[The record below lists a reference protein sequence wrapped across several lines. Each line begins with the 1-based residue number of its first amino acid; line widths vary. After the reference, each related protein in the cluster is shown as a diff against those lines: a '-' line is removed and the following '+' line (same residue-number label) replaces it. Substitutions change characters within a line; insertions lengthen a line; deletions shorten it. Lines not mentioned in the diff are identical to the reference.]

1 MKALKY
7 LLVFSLVALFGCAST
22 SDVLSDFDDSVD
34 FDSYT
39 SFVICIDDLYV
50 ENTKYPEYDNNKVR
64 EVIGAAL
71 EAQMI
76 KEGYKTNVLKPE
88 LQAGFELLLEQKEV
102 TFTNCEIQNEYNYWK
117 ECTIDTEVYTEE
129 TLVIYVSDFSKNQII
144 WQASVQCD
152 MSRSKKKL
160 TDYVNK
166 LVKKMFDE
174 YPKG

>member
-1 MKALKY
+1 MKALKI
-7 LLVFSLVALFGCAST
+7 LFVFSLFALFDCAST
-22 SDVLSDFDDSVD
+22 ADVLSDFDDSVN
-34 FDSYT
+34 FDDYT

-50 ENTKYPEYDNNKVR
+50 ENTKYPQYDNNEVR
-64 EVIGAAL
+64 KVIGNVL

-144 WQASVQCD
+144 WQASLQCD
-152 MSRSKKKL
+152 MSRSKGKL
-160 TDYVNK
+160 TDYVNE
-166 LVKKMFDE
+166 LVKAMFED